1 MRSTKI
7 MLLGIAIMILGFWI
21 QEYGGILRGDKE
33 FFIVTGGF
41 IVTLIGLFL
50 KDKSEKV

>member
-7 MLLGIAIMILGFWI
+7 MLLDIAIMILGFWL
-21 QEYGGILRGDKE
+21 QEYAVLRGDKE

-41 IVTLIGLFL
+41 VVTLIGFFL
-50 KDKSEKV
+50 KDKSK